1 MTKLC
6 HKIDGIIFAFIWGK
20 FVFRGD
26 IMNINRLLGIGLTFL
41 IIAFIFVQ
49 PAYVGPGSKIAKAV
63 LSSFWGLL
71 FSIVFTFT
79 CLPLSIYQ
87 YIIGKR
93 QEQQFLKNLR
103 S

>member
-1 MTKLC
+1 
-6 HKIDGIIFAFIWGK
+6 
-20 FVFRGD
+20 
-26 IMNINRLLGIGLTFL
+26 MNKNRLLGIGLTFL

-49 PAYVGPGSKIAKAV
+49 PAYVGPGSKIAKAI

-79 CLPLSIYQ
+79 CLPMSIYQ

-93 QEQQFLKNLR
+93 KERQMLEILR
-103 S
+103 N

>member
-1 MTKLC
+1 
-6 HKIDGIIFAFIWGK
+6 
-20 FVFRGD
+20 
-26 IMNINRLLGIGLTFL
+26 MNKNRLLGIGLTFL

-49 PAYVGPGSKIAKAV
+49 PAYVGPGSNTAKAV

-87 YIIGKR
+87 YITGKR

-103 S
+103 N